1 LPRERLRPWV
11 MGAGSAERPLPRYQL
26 AAGRSGQGHGATLR
40 DCAAPLRL
48 QFDVLGNRQHGIDF
62 YPEVADS
69 ALQLRVPDYQLDGAD
84 IACLLVDL

>member
-1 LPRERLRPWV
+1 
-11 MGAGSAERPLPRYQL
+11 
-26 AAGRSGQGHGATLR
+26 
-40 DCAAPLRL
+40 LRL